1 MHTERIGKFRQT
13 QLTERIFLLNRKR
26 LFDIFGFLIA
36 IILAGF
42 LGTFIAEIATRQITN
57 DLVRFAA
64 GISIGLLVGIVVG
77 VFVKRASSHL
87 VSSSGN

>member
-1 MHTERIGKFRQT
+1 MHTERLGKFRHT
-13 QLTERIFLLNRKR
+13 QLIERIFLLNRKR
-26 LFDIFGFLIA
+26 LFHIFGILIA

-64 GISIGLLVGIVVG
+64 GITIGLLVGIVVG
-77 VFVKRASSHL
+77 VLVKRASSHL